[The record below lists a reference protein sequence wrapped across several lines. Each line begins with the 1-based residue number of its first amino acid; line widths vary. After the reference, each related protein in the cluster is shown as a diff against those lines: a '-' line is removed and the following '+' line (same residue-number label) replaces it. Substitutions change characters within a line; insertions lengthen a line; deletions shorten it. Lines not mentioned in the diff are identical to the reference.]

1 MCNGKKKCGCSAPV
15 RNYVRGGVVR
25 TKKAKRMESGGVVRA
40 KGAIPKKIRVEMEL
54 DQTKGSDRVPA
65 ILAAGEL
72 VIPKRLADKVGRF
85 LKREGDHIPGL

>member
-1 MCNGKKKCGCSAPV
+1 MCNGTKCACKPA
-15 RNYVRGGVVR
+15 NYVRGGVVK
-25 TKKAKRMESGGVVRA
+25 TKRAKPMVSGGVVKA
-40 KGAIPKKIRVEMEL
+40 KGKIPKKIRVEMDL

-72 VIPKRLADKVGRF
+72 VIPKRLAGKVSRF